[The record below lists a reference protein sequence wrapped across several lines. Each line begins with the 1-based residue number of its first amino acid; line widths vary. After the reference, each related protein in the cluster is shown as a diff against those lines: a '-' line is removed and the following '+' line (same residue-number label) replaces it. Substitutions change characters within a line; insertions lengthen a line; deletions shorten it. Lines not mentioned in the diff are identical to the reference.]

1 MYAYAFLD
9 EFVLLYPVYALLFA
23 DSGLSVGQISS
34 LFVLWSLTG
43 VLLEVP
49 SGAWA
54 DAVSRRL
61 LLWIGPL
68 LGAAGFA
75 LWVLF
80 PSYGAFAAGFVL
92 WGARGALGSGA
103 LEALVYEELDRAG
116 AADRYARVM
125 GRAHAVGQTAVLAA
139 TGLAGPVF
147 ALGGHP
153 AVGAA
158 SVLACLLCAATAT
171 RFPEHRATAPAEERA
186 SHESHEGIE
195 DIEGHEIAERTGG
208 PGDTGCR
215 ACHDSGVGGDGCA
228 GREGCVGGDGDDSGA
243 GGDGGAG
250 ADGGQHGGSLGGRGE
265 CEGCLGGGGW
275 GRALGGGLAGLRRDR
290 SLLGALLL
298 VPAVTAVW
306 GALDEYTSLLVRET
320 GVPDGA
326 VPYVLMVIWAG
337 VTAGS
342 LSAGAAERLGG
353 PGLAVLLAGAALALA
368 AGALTGTPPGI
379 ALIALAFGGFQLAT
393 VLADV
398 RLQQRIEGSGRA
410 TLTSVAGLGT
420 EVVTIAVYGAYGALG
435 STFRHGV
442 VFALCAVPYLL
453 TALAVSRPARGRA
466 GEPRTD
472 EGRGNSEGAA
482 SGQGRGE

>member
-1 MYAYAFLD
+1 MTATLYAYAFLD

-116 AADRYARVM
+116 AADRYARLM
-125 GRAHAVGQTAVLAA
+125 GRAHAVGQGAVMAA
-139 TGLAGPVF
+139 MGLAGPVF
-147 ALGGHP
+147 AVGGYR

-171 RFPEHRATAPAEERA
+171 RFAEHRRPVA
-186 SHESHEGIE
+186 
-195 DIEGHEIAERTGG
+195 
-208 PGDTGCR
+208 
-215 ACHDSGVGGDGCA
+215 DG
-228 GREGCVGGDGDDSGA
+228 DSGA
-243 GGDGGAG
+243 ATLRAG
-250 ADGGQHGGSLGGRGE
+250 PAD
-265 CEGCLGGGGW
+265 
-275 GRALGGGLAGLRRDR
+275 ARRDR
-290 SLLGALLL
+290 SVRGALLL

-306 GALDEYTSLLVRET
+306 GALDEYTPLLVRET
-320 GVPDGA
+320 GVPEA
-326 VPYVLMVIWAG
+326 NVSHLLVLIWAG

-342 LSAGAAERLGG
+342 LLAGPAERLGRRG
-353 PGLAVLLAGAALALA
+353 FAALLALSALALA
-368 AGALTGTPPGI
+368 VGGLSGTPAGI
-379 ALIALAFGGFQLAT
+379 TLVALAFGGFQLAT

-398 RLQQRIEGSGRA
+398 RLQQRIEGTGRA
-410 TLTSVAGLGT
+410 TLTSVASLGT

-435 STFRHGV
+435 ATFPHGV

-453 TALAVSRPARGRA
+453 TALTMSTVARGR
-466 GEPRTD
+466 D
-472 EGRGNSEGAA
+472 E
-482 SGQGRGE
+482 